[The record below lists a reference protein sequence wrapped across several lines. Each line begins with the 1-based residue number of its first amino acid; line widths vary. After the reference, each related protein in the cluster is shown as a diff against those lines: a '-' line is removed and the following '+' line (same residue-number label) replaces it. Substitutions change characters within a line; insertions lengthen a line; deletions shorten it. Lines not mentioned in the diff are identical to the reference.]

1 MKKNNKI
8 INTLVISK
16 TLKNI
21 FINLMSPEYTTLFFY
36 NAGMAGF
43 DGKQKKTKMAL
54 QSVIYDVIRKL
65 KNQKIWTL
73 NLFLKNT
80 GRGSRR
86 IIKLLLKA
94 KIKIKRIKDI
104 STFAHNGC
112 RPSNKKRL

>member
-1 MKKNNKI
+1 MN
-8 INTLVISK
+8 
-16 TLKNI
+16 
-21 FINLMSPEYTTLFFY
+21 PEYKTLFFY
-36 NAGMAGF
+36 NAGMAGY

-54 QSVIYDVIRKL
+54 QTLIYDTIRKL

-86 IIKLLLKA
+86 IIKLFLRA

-112 RPSNKKRL
+112 RPSEKRRL